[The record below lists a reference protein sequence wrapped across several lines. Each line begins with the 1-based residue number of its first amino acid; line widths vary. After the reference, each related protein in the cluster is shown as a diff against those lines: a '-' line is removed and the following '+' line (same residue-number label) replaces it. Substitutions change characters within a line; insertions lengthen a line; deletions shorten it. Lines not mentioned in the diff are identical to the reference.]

1 MIQHSCGRKLQSF
14 NSPNFEIS
22 VSLLRC
28 PTAAALNRSPQ
39 SLRITRDP
47 ALLMNDL
54 PARIQHRMRFECMN
68 SPESICSKLNPS
80 SAAIFLTSESLPR
93 SSLQAP
99 FEMHGASIL
108 AQRR

>member
-54 PARIQHRMRFECMN
+54 PARIQHRNEIRVHE
-68 SPESICSKLNPS
+68 
-80 SAAIFLTSESLPR
+80 
-93 SSLQAP
+93 
-99 FEMHGASIL
+99 L
-108 AQRR
+108 ARVDRLVA